1 MERHHKATLAS
12 RKRAAARLQKLRG
25 SLKGKPSALHFL
37 LNERH
42 SNLQNEERRLKG
54 KRG

>member
-1 MERHHKATLAS
+1 MSRHGKDTRTS
-12 RKRAAARLQKLRG
+12 RKRAVSRLQKLRG
-25 SLKGKPSALHFL
+25 SLKGKPSALHLL